1 MAQRSAK
8 DGNHYPRRLDHVV
21 WKVID
26 GKGILLNLES
36 GAYFEVSPVGL
47 SIWQRCDGKTP
58 FEHLAQSVATEFH
71 GESSR
76 VRRDATSFVSEL
88 KRRKLLEV
96 CETAKAAAA
105 SP

>member
-1 MAQRSAK
+1 
-8 DGNHYPRRLDHVV
+8 LEHVV

-36 GAYFEVSPVGL
+36 GAYFEVNPVGL

-58 FEHLAQSVATEFH
+58 FERLAQSVAAEFH
-71 GESSR
+71 GKPTR
-76 VRRDATSFVSEL
+76 VRKDVTSFVSGL

-96 CETAKAAAA
+96 CETAKASATC
-105 SP
+105 P